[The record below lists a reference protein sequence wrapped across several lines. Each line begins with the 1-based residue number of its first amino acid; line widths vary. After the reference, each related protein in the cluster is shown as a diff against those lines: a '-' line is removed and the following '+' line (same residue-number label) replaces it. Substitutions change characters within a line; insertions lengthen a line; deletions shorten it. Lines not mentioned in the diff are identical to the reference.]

1 VAHQS
6 VSVPHGTVCSPRAR
20 GSHSRWRVGHPG
32 RRQWLARKTTSHCY
46 AGPLRWDLPLPSPR
60 GLGRTAPSDSVRR
73 EFRAGTESLARA
85 TTTVIRALATSGY
98 KYLARSSLTQTRG
111 GQPLE
116 LPPPWVQAH
125 AVGRGAQ
132 TDLWASSGPRECTH
146 GFGRKDWTWVCP
158 EMLIVVRLSPP
169 VAPRRGQL
177 HCPTMYGKTMDLKF
191 TIASFSGR
199 DFWDKVS
206 RSRRLVWW
214 GSSVAAVGV
223 WRRRLC

>member
-1 VAHQS
+1 VA
-6 VSVPHGTVCSPRAR
+6 RAR
-20 GSHSRWRVGHPG
+20 DHQPLLRGPAPLGSS
-32 RRQWLARKTTSHCY
+32 S
-46 AGPLRWDLPLPSPR
+46 
-60 GLGRTAPSDSVRR
+60 
-73 EFRAGTESLARA
+73 SLAAR
-85 TTTVIRALATSGY
+85 TRPNGALGLCTPRIPRRDRVPRSRNDCRDTRTTSGY
-98 KYLARSSLTQTRG
+98 KYLARSSLPQTRG

-158 EMLIVVRLSPP
+158 EMLIVVRLLPP

-177 HCPTMYGKTMDLKF
+177 HCPAMYGKTSDLKF
-191 TIASFSGR
+191 TISSFSGR

-214 GSSVAAVGV
+214 GSSVTAVGV